1 MEYNDLPLARREQ
14 IEAARK
20 KVKEKNLLGC
30 LLVENVGVMTQAEV
44 EVRKLTLF
52 IGENNTGKS
61 TLAKLLKICM
71 NIAVYTFSRDE
82 FIEVLKNYDIEGFI
96 NVKSSI
102 IWVSALIDGVIYF
115 EYDALYVSY
124 RYNALDRKKI
134 NEMKQKLNLT
144 HNDMFEDEAGK
155 LVDYLKGYKVKNKI
169 PVEQEF
175 PNFNVLYIPAERELV
190 STISGAIFS
199 FVALGL
205 PISKSI
211 LYFAMEFERIKAE
224 RKSIDIDFLNVSYE
238 WSNNSHQIRID
249 EQTTVPINVASSG
262 VKAVTP
268 AYVTLSSYRQRSDSF
283 VIIEEPENN
292 LHPLSQKAFLNKLSE
307 FCLQGDLQFLVVT
320 THSPYVLSSFNNQIQ
335 AGTLAANKPDLVDKI
350 EKIIPRSSWLN
361 FANVSAYELKTGSA
375 YSILDEEWQG
385 VMTETI
391 DQASDMMG
399 DEYDRLLDLKYQDG
413 DNE

>member
-1 MEYNDLPLARREQ
+1 MKYNDLPLARRKQ

-30 LLVENVGVMTQAEV
+30 LLVENVGVITQAEV

-155 LVDYLKGYKVKNKI
+155 LVDYLKDYKVKNKI
-169 PVEQEF
+169 SVEQEF
-175 PNFNVLYIPAERELV
+175 SNFNVLYIPAERELV
-190 STISGAIFS
+190 STISGAVFS
-199 FVALGL
+199 FVGLGL
-205 PISKSI
+205 PIPKAI

-224 RKSIDIDFLNVSYE
+224 RKSIDIDFLNVRYE

-249 EQTTVPINVASSG
+249 EQKTVPINMASSG

-268 AYVTLSSYRQRSDSF
+268 AYVTLSSYRQRSTSF

-292 LHPLSQKAFLNKLSE
+292 LHPLSQKAFVNKLSE
-307 FCLQGDLQFLVVT
+307 FCLQGDSQFLVVT

-335 AGTLAANKPDLVDKI
+335 AGTLAANKPDLVDEI

-361 FANVSAYELKTGSA
+361 FADVSAYELKAGSA

-391 DQASDMMG
+391 DQASDVIG
-399 DEYDRLLDLKYQDG
+399 DEYDRLLDLKYQNG